1 MSSNRCVGKG
11 KGEGGGGW
19 GTFGVD
25 SAVGKVNSSQTACD
39 DPGHRLAVS
48 INMFYNKAAS
58 PVDTSYSAAWRIL
71 NHKMYLS

>member
-1 MSSNRCVGKG
+1 MSSNKG

-25 SAVGKVNSSQTACD
+25 RAVGKVNSSQTACD

-58 PVDTSYSAAWRIL
+58 PVDTSYCSL
-71 NHKMYLS
+71 

>member
-11 KGEGGGGW
+11 KGEGGGGQ

-25 SAVGKVNSSQTACD
+25 SAVGKVNSGQTACD

-58 PVDTSYSAAWRIL
+58 PVDTSYSAAWRIV
-71 NHKMYLS
+71 NHMMYLS